1 MAVDL
6 DDDGVTRYEPGEMD
20 VVRPV
25 PGSTPTS
32 KTDQVSAALA
42 GFKCFGNEALAAALA
57 TRPTLIRGGDGK
69 GGRGGR
75 QNNHRGMPLPEREDD
90 DGGGGAPWQR
100 ACGSRARGQMRPP
113 PTAMTGD
120 GQPRPRRI
128 GCGPSGARALL
139 GALNKLNERNFE
151 PIRDRV
157 ASLVAAGDVSPRAA
171 VRAVL
176 AKSADESCFAH
187 VYVRLLQEAGLVAA
201 LTPPVG
207 ATDVPLDGDTVG
219 EGREAVREFLGAL
232 FGGDTLWTDVLHAA
246 MLLGT
251 CGPAPAEGTAAYDAF
266 CGALKAKKRLLGRHK
281 TALAIL
287 AAMARDVEGAPRPAE
302 VVAVTL
308 KVLGHAAGDE
318 EDEETPLLG
327 RAPPGAEATP
337 LREAAVDLSLDLA
350 AQVAEALSKPGAPTS
365 HVAALAVM
373 RAGAIEALPQAVLA
387 ECYGPRTRFKAQDL
401 ITMHVAGK
409 TMASAAAASSAP
421 QQVASMP
428 GRKAGGATGTTHRG
442 AGGSGRGAE
451 LPRGRTA
458 GGGEPRVGD
467 GVWRR
472 R

>member
-1 MAVDL
+1 MVMND
-6 DDDGVTRYEPGEMD
+6 
-20 VVRPV
+20 
-25 PGSTPTS
+25 
-32 KTDQVSAALA
+32 
-42 GFKCFGNEALAAALA
+42 
-57 TRPTLIRGGDGK
+57 
-69 GGRGGR
+69 
-75 QNNHRGMPLPEREDD
+75 
-90 DGGGGAPWQR
+90 
-100 ACGSRARGQMRPP
+100 
-113 PTAMTGD
+113 D

-187 VYVRLLQEAGLVAA
+187 VYVRLLQAAGLVAA
-201 LTPPVG
+201 LTPPEE

-246 MLLGT
+246 TLLGT
-251 CGPAPAEGTAAYDAF
+251 SGPAPAEGTAAYDAF

-281 TALAIL
+281 TALAI
-287 AAMARDVEGAPRPAE
+287 EGAPRPAE
-302 VVAVTL
+302 VVTVTL

-327 RAPPGAEATP
+327 RAPPAAAATP

-401 ITMHVAGK
+401 IQSQKPMQVARK
-409 TMASAAAASSAP
+409 TTAAEAP

-428 GRKAGGATGTTHRG
+428 GRRAGGAGGTTTHRG
-442 AGGSGRGAE
+442 GGSRGAQ
-451 LPRGRTA
+451 PRGRTA
-458 GGGEPRVGD
+458 GGDEPRVGD